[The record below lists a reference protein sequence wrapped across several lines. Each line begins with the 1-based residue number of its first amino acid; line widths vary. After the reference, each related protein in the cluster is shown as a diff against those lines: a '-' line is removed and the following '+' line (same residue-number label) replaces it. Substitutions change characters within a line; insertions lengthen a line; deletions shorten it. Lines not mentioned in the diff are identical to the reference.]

1 MMDLDLLR
9 KALTSLKEAWQAR
22 THDPSNPF
30 LPDACIQRFEYTYEL
45 SHKTLRRFLEATEAD
60 PDTIQRLSFPNM
72 IRLASDLGL
81 IQGGWPAWHGYR
93 HARSLTSHTYDAE
106 KSEEVLRG
114 IPAFLEEADFL
125 LAALTQRLQK

>member
-81 IQGGWPAWHGYR
+81 IQGGWPAWYGYR
-93 HARSLTSHTYDAE
+93 HAQSLTSHTYDAE